1 MSGYFRLIRWACL
14 LALWLPIAAMGAA
27 VLPELHGHVND
38 YAQVLGSRAAE
49 IDAQL
54 TEHERLTGDQVVVL
68 TITDL
73 GGQDIES
80 YSNDV
85 FTQWRLGH
93 KGVDNGVLMIVA
105 VNDHRTRIEVGY
117 GLEGRLTDLA
127 SSQILRLAVHPRF
140 ANGDYAG
147 GVEAGVEGILAVL
160 GNDHA
165 AAVAAPADGS
175 PQGII
180 AREGFFASG
189 AWLFVLFTL
198 LFVVMFTWMTTTLGG
213 LWSYLLLGPLCIPL
227 LRFVF
232 PWSVVGGAFAL
243 YLVVAWWLRRRRMRL
258 EYDKVQHTSDNT
270 RSDRKASVTAWP
282 PSLWQVLT
290 WTGPGVVAVAAVA
303 HARIGRRSHSSTD
316 GSLSSIT
323 SDSSSSSS
331 DSSSSGSDY
340 SGDGGSSG
348 GGGASDSW

>member
-1 MSGYFRLIRWACL
+1 MGWLCL
-14 LALWLPIAAMGAA
+14 LALWLPIAATGAEA
-27 VLPELHGHVND
+27 LPELHGHVND
-38 YAQVLGSRAAE
+38 YAQVLGARAAG

-54 TEHERLTGDQVVVL
+54 TEHERVTGDQVVVL
-68 TITDL
+68 TVTDL

-80 YSNDV
+80 YSNAV

-93 KGVDNGVLMIVA
+93 KGVDNGVLIIVA

-127 SSQILRLAVHPRF
+127 SSQILRQAMHPRF
-140 ANGDYAG
+140 ASGDYAG
-147 GVEAGVEGILAVL
+147 GVEAGVEGVLAVL
-160 GNDHA
+160 GNDSVAAGA
-165 AAVAAPADGS
+165 AATDDS

-232 PWSVVGGAFAL
+232 PWSVVGGSFAL
-243 YLVVAWWLRRRRMRL
+243 YLVVAWWLRRRKMRL
-258 EYDKVQHTSDNT
+258 EYDIVQQGSNNA
-270 RSDRKASVTAWP
+270 RSHRKASVTAWP

-290 WTGPGVVAVAAVA
+290 WSGPSVAVVAAT
-303 HARIGRRSHSSTD
+303 HARKGRRSRGRADSSSSSSTF
-316 GSLSSIT
+316 
-323 SDSSSSSS
+323 DSSSSSS
-331 DSSSSGSDY
+331 DSSSSSSDY